1 MKQGTFITALY
12 LAAGLATAAP
22 APGAAAGISV
32 RTGSS
37 GHGARASALQLN
49 ITGSPQADE
58 ISVALDGT
66 QTQFLITSRNPIT
79 AVPVQCTEISTSQI
93 SCPTSEFV
101 AFSASLG
108 IGRDAFSVGPSIHI
122 PVSLSGGIGGD
133 SLRGGSGSDT
143 MRGGAGDDRLFGGNG
158 GDTLNGAKGVD
169 VLKGG
174 RGRDVLKGGKGQ
186 DRLLGGPGRD
196 VEKQ

>member
-1 MKQGTFITALY
+1 MKQGTFITALV

-22 APGAAAGISV
+22 AGAGDTGVSV
-32 RTGSS
+32 GTAPS
-37 GHGARASALQLN
+37 GGDAQVSALQLN

-66 QTQFLITSRNPIT
+66 QTQFLITSLNPIT
-79 AVPVQCTEISTSQI
+79 AVPVQCTQISTSQI

-133 SLRGGSGSDT
+133 TLRGGIGGDT
-143 MRGGAGDDRLFGGNG
+143 LLGGAGADRLFGGNG
-158 GDTLNGAKGVD
+158 RDTLTGGKGSD

-174 RGRDVLKGGKGQ
+174 EGRDVLKGGRGQ

-196 VEKQ
+196 IEKQ

>member
-1 MKQGTFITALY
+1 MKQGTFIITALC
-12 LAAGLATAAP
+12 LAAGLTTAMP
-22 APGAAAGISV
+22 AGAATGVSV
-32 RTGSS
+32 RTGPS
-37 GHGARASALQLN
+37 GHAAQASALQLN

-79 AVPVQCTEISTSQI
+79 AVPVQCTQISTSQI
-93 SCPTSEFV
+93 SCPTSDFV

-143 MRGGAGDDRLFGGNG
+143 LLGGAGADRLFGGNG
-158 GDTLNGAKGVD
+158 RDTLTGGKGSD

-174 RGRDVLKGGKGQ
+174 NGRDVLKGGKGQ
-186 DRLLGGPGRD
+186 DRLQGGPGRD